1 MPPFDFRT
9 SQIQTKQIIATGS
22 FDETGTHSQVAIYPI
37 EAQGSPNNQGI
48 IGDSTLQGQLEAG
61 DVFLFVSGGIG
72 GKDGID
78 RDVTVFGGDVHISG
92 NFTVD
97 GTGGGS
103 SGGGGTSYHSVTQT
117 AHGFTLTSQIPI
129 PICWNGGTSTWVV
142 ANQTPAERTK
152 QAFVVDVVDVNA
164 FVVQMHGYHSLTPG
178 HGLVNGDYY
187 WLSSSSPY
195 YTTTPN
201 PTGTIQC
208 LWVVEGNRLQLL
220 NQAPYA
226 ITENNF
232 IPIMD
237 PSPTENTVMTAD
249 GSGGL
254 KDSGVLITAAPNLH
268 ASTHAT
274 GGTDPIAPADIGAA
288 TTSSVATVSAIATDA
303 LYPLV
308 QSAHTTSTRILAAG
322 DAGDIIPLS
331 AASNAIVV
339 TIPHGLWEVGG
350 TGRAFV
356 CALLATSISGG
367 AITFAGSGGIVI
379 TYHGKN
385 PGTSAVAVGDM
396 VYVSVI
402 SATSAHVFISAVAT

>member
-1 MPPFDFRT
+1 MSIDFRA
-9 SQIQTKQIIATGS
+9 QNIQTEKLIVTG
-22 FDETGTHSQVAIYPI
+22 DPDAPEQRVPLVIYPI
-37 EAQGSPNNQGI
+37 QAQGTSPNQGD
-48 IGDSTLQGQLEAG
+48 IGDTGLLEAIQG
-61 DVFLFVSGGIG
+61 ADVFMYVSGAVG
-72 GKDGID
+72 GKGGSSNGI
-78 RDVTVFGGDVHISG
+78 TVFGGDLHISG
-92 NFTVD
+92 NLSID